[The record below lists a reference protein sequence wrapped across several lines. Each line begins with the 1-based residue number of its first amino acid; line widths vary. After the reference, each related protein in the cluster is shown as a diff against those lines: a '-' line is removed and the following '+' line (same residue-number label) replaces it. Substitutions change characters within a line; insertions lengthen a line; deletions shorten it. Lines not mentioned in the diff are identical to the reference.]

1 MNITSFNDFRI
12 TPQLK
17 ASIAKAG
24 FTVPT
29 PIQAQAIPPGL
40 EGRDII
46 GAAQTGT
53 GKTAAFVVPIVER
66 LRGQRGLGALILT
79 PTRELALQIEDVFH
93 QLARGQIRV
102 TNVIGGASMSRQQQ
116 ALRQQPNVIIATPGR
131 LLDHLGQQTVD
142 LRPLKVLV
150 LDEADRMLD
159 MGFKPQIDR
168 ILAAVPKERQTML
181 FSATIPEEIA
191 QMSRAE
197 LKNPVRIEIARRG
210 VTAEK
215 VTQGV
220 FHVSQLQKT
229 ALLIWLLEQQTG
241 PTLVFTK
248 TKHRADRIARMLQG
262 RGFTV
267 AALHA
272 NRSLNQRIAALE
284 GFKRGAFRVL
294 VATDIAARG
303 IDVIDIEHVVNFD
316 LPHVPDDY
324 VHRVGRT
331 ARAERSGHAW
341 SFASSE
347 EARQLRDIERLLKKP
362 IPVIALPAGLPE
374 PAPRP
379 SLPPRH
385 APHPGM
391 RHAQPQFR
399 SARPPTASERR
410 GPAQIRREP
419 RDFTPRARVPE
430 WQPPTTGDV
439 FFIEKKPMR
448 RAQPFG
454 GQRSGS
460 RGGSRG
466 FSRGGGGFRPQRG
479 GPRRPR

>member
-1 MNITSFNDFRI
+1 MSNIITSFNDFDI
-12 TPQLK
+12 SPQLK
-17 ASIAKAG
+17 ASIVKAG

-66 LRGQRGLGALILT
+66 LRGRKGLGCLILT

-93 QLARGQIRV
+93 QLARGQLRV
-102 TNVIGGASMSRQQQ
+102 TNIIGGASMGCQRQ
-116 ALRQQPNVIIATPGR
+116 ALRSELNVIIATPGR
-131 LLDHLGQQTVD
+131 LLDHMGQATVD
-142 LRPLKVLV
+142 LRPLKILV

-168 ILAAVPKERQTML
+168 ILAAVPKQRQTML

-191 QMSRAE
+191 AMSRAE
-197 LKNPVRIEIARRG
+197 LHDPVRVEISRRG

-215 VTQGV
+215 IDQGV
-220 FHVSQLQKT
+220 FHIPQLQKI
-229 ALLIWLLEQQTG
+229 ALLFWLLEQQPG
-241 PTLVFTK
+241 PTLVFTR
-248 TKHRADRIARMLQG
+248 TKHRADRVARTLQQ

-267 AALHA
+267 ATLHA
-272 NRSLNQRIAALE
+272 NRSLNQRKAALE
-284 GFKRGAFRVL
+284 GFKRGTFRVL

-303 IDVIDIEHVVNFD
+303 IDVIDIAHVVNFD

-341 SFASSE
+341 SFVAHE
-347 EARQLRDIERLLKKP
+347 EARQLRDIERLLRKP
-362 IPVIALPAGLPE
+362 IPVVPLPAGLPQ

-379 SLPPRH
+379 AFPSRH
-385 APHPGM
+385 QPHPGM
-391 RHAQPQFR
+391 RHPQPQFR
-399 SARPPTASERR
+399 
-410 GPAQIRREP
+410 PAQPRGAPPYRREDRGRGWAP
-419 RDFTPRARVPE
+419 PRASRTD
-430 WQPPTTGDV
+430 WTPPDTGDV
-439 FFIEKKPMR
+439 FFIEKRPMR

-454 GQRSGS
+454 GGQ

-466 FSRGGGGFRPQRG
+466 GPRGFHRGGGGFRPHRG